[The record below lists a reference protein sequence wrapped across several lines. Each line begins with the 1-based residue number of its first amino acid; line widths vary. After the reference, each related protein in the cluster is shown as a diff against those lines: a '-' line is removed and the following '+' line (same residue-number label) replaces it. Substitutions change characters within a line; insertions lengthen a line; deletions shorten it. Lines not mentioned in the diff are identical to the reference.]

1 MSRVVNVWDEIEL
14 PDMQIV
20 DMIDP
25 PPAFSEQPSAGPAPY
40 TAVNAPSPI
49 PSSPPPP
56 FQSDDE
62 EGRAQ
67 SAQRP
72 AEQGD
77 ESASASDSM
86 EEEPVDE
93 FTAQERIAWEADR
106 VAGLS
111 VLMRVARSQ
120 QRREAYLARKR
131 AAEEEALAAAEG
143 EAPAESMAATEVP
156 EEPTVAQAPVPSRP
170 LEAPPAPEPSAGHA
184 DAPVPPTAELPPTSR
199 LQSVGDSSS
208 EAGTELSD
216 ENAVP
221 GSLSID
227 SVDERRVEHE
237 AREALRRYE
246 TEMQAHLLSRSRG
259 AQRVPLP
266 SDPRRRASLELSDLG
281 LVLPK
286 APPRQ
291 VADEA
296 DTSEERPVSPLS
308 EPSTGSEQ
316 SAEMRESD
324 TSSASGSSAVQLSS
338 PETASEQGDGS
349 EPEDMAVDEH
359 PTPPQEV
366 SEQQPETSGAD
377 PSTTL
382 SAPDRGVRRPLPP
395 RPAGVPEGVA
405 TAQEQLYAM
414 QVGGEASGRPIA
426 PRRPAPP
433 PPPQAQKAPPRRPAP
448 PPPDS
453 DRLASLEAFLRR
465 NTPLPPS
472 ALAWTEHAAARN
484 AELAAARYPGGVFSN
499 MHSSTAPL
507 PRQTHL
513 PTVTDDTRHFPPS
526 LPVLQER
533 SLRPQGESGVS
544 AESRPLGE
552 EQPAPD
558 AGERPA
564 VVPRPAPRVQAPPV
578 PPRRSSHA
586 HPGVPASP
594 SEISAVRHELASPT
608 SERVV
613 PHPAASPRLGNRA
626 TGEHAEE
633 HPGRAEERQGGA
645 GVPEGEEQ
653 PPERPGGTP
662 ERQGSLGVTDLDVLV
677 SQLDNPST
685 QYEQAVALSEFLG
698 QASPTAQL
706 SREELQNIPVGRV
719 EVESRRVSRSGKVKQ
734 KLSVVG
740 VRVDR
745 CGICLVQF
753 RADQMACIFPCVHM
767 YVKARCDEL
776 TDHADSTRLA
786 RLNYSVIPASVPCVG
801 TTWERHHF
809 HHGSQRA
816 GCTIV
821 GKHTH
826 LYEPMSI
833 NHTLWQ

>member
-1 MSRVVNVWDEIEL
+1 MRSRLVNVWDEIEL

-20 DMIDP
+20 DMVDP
-25 PPAFSEQPSAGPAPY
+25 PPAFSEQPSASPAPY
-40 TAVNAPSPI
+40 TAACVPPPI

-62 EGRAQ
+62 EGRAH
-67 SAQRP
+67 SAQGP
-72 AEQGD
+72 AEQGN
-77 ESASASDSM
+77 ESASVSDSM

-120 QRREAYLARKR
+120 QRREAYLARNC
-131 AAEEEALAAAEG
+131 AAEEEAHVAAEVETSAEPTAAA
-143 EAPAESMAATEVP
+143 
-156 EEPTVAQAPVPSRP
+156 EPTVAQTLAPSRP
-170 LEAPPAPEPSAGHA
+170 VEAPQAPQAPSGLAH
-184 DAPVPPTAELPPTSR
+184 VQVQPTSGLPSTSR
-199 LQSVGDSSS
+199 LHSVGDSSS
-208 EAGTELSD
+208 EGGTELSD
-216 ENAVP
+216 EIVAP

-227 SVDERRVEHE
+227 SADERRVELE

-259 AQRVPLP
+259 AQRATLP

-296 DTSEERPVSPLS
+296 DTSEERPVSPSS

-316 SAEMRESD
+316 SAEIHVSD
-324 TSSASGSSAVQLSS
+324 MSSESGSSAVQLSS
-338 PETASEQGDGS
+338 PETASEQGAGS
-349 EPEDMAVDEH
+349 EPEDMAIDEH
-359 PTPPQEV
+359 PTPPQDG

-377 PSTTL
+377 TSSTL
-382 SAPDRGVRRPLPP
+382 SAPDRGARRPLPP
-395 RPAGVPEGVA
+395 RPPGFPDGVT

-414 QVGGEASGRPIA
+414 QAGGEAARRPST

-433 PPPQAQKAPPRRPAP
+433 PPPRPQKAPPRRPAP

-472 ALAWTEHAAARN
+472 ALAWTEHAASRN
-484 AELAAARYPGGVFSN
+484 ADVAAARYPGGVFSN

-526 LPVLQER
+526 LPVLQDR
-533 SLRPQGESGVS
+533 SLRPQAESWIS
-544 AESRPLGE
+544 DESRPLGE
-552 EQPAPD
+552 GQPATD

-564 VVPRPAPRVQAPPV
+564 AAPRPAPRVQVPPV

-594 SEISAVRHELASPT
+594 SEISVVRHELASPT
-608 SERVV
+608 SERLV
-613 PHPAASPRLGNRA
+613 PRPTISPQQGGWEA
-626 TGEHAEE
+626 EEHAEGHRE
-633 HPGRAEERQGGA
+633 L
-645 GVPEGEEQ
+645 
-653 PPERPGGTP
+653 PERPDGPREGAEVPEPQGPTERTL
-662 ERQGSLGVTDLDVLV
+662 ERQGSVGVTDLDVLV

-698 QASPTAQL
+698 RASPTAQL
-706 SREELQNIPVGRV
+706 SHEELQNIPVGRV

-740 VRVDR
+740 IRVDR

-767 YVKARCDEL
+767 YVKVRVDKL
-776 TDHADSTRLA
+776 TDHAGSTSLA
-786 RLNYSVIPASVPCVG
+786 LLSYSVIPASVPCVG
-801 TTWERHHF
+801 TTWERHHC
-809 HHGSQRA
+809 HHGNHCG
-816 GCTIV
+816 GCIIV
-821 GKHTH
+821 EKHAH
-826 LYEPMSI
+826 LHEPMSI